1 MQLGIIGL
9 GRMGGNIAR
18 RLMLNGHTT
27 VVFDRNEAF
36 VKTLSEEGAT
46 GVADL
51 AALVA
56 GLQKPLAGKVTVDV
70 PRRGGLS
77 FLPQQQHLDR
87 QFPISLQELVAAGFW
102 GTQQRSPQQR
112 SQRLEAVLEDWC
124 LSGLQ
129 HRPLMALSGGELQ
142 RALLARMSLAEAP
155 VLLLDEPHAA
165 LDEDGQALCWKHIHA
180 WHDEGRTLIVVCHDL
195 ASVRQHTQQ
204 VVQIKSTGCVFGNSK
219 ELIRPQAQMQVA

>member
-1 MQLGIIGL
+1 MITCTALRWGAPGQPLTPALDLTLEKGSLTGIIG
-9 GRMGGNIAR
+9 A
-18 RLMLNGHTT
+18 NG
-27 VVFDRNEAF
+27 
-36 VKTLSEEGAT
+36 T
-46 GVADL
+46 GKSSLLKVT
-51 AALVA
+51 A
-56 GLQKPLAGKVTVDV
+56 GLQKPLAGKVTVAV

-102 GTQQRSPQQR
+102 GTQLSPQQR

-124 LSGLQ
+124 LSGLE

-165 LDEDGQALCWKHIHA
+165 LDEEGQALCWKHIHA
-180 WHDEGRTLIVVCHDL
+180 WHDQGRTLIVVCHDL
-195 ASVRQHTQQ
+195 ASVRHHTQH
-204 VVQIKSTGCVFGNSK
+204 VVQIKNTGCLFGPSK
-219 ELIRPQAQMQVA
+219 ELIRPQPQMQVA